1 MDFKEIKRLISL
13 VEEANISHFSIEE
26 DGVKME
32 VRKEFNTVAQAPV
45 VNTVAVPAPQA
56 VAAPAAAPEPEL
68 FPAEDAPAAG
78 SGIIEVKS
86 EMVGTFYISPSP
98 DSPPFVKVGDSVSS
112 GQVICIIEAMKL
124 FNEIESD
131 ASGVVEKVCVENGQ
145 PVEFGQVL
153 FHLRA

>member
-45 VNTVAVPAPQA
+45 VIPAPQA
-56 VAAPAAAPEPEL
+56 VAAPVAAEPEPEL
-68 FPAEDAPAAG
+68 FPKEDSVSVAPG
-78 SGIIEVKS
+78 VIEVKS

-98 DSPPFVKVGDSVSS
+98 DTAPFVKVGDSVSS

-131 ASGVVEKVCVENGQ
+131 ESGVIEKVCVENGQ